1 MSIKQFLMKYF
12 KICYS
17 FSREGKEKQSDEKKR
32 ENTREC
38 YSPGFKELCSTRNVP
53 NYYPSKAQK

>member
-1 MSIKQFLMKYF
+1 MKYF

-32 ENTREC
+32 ENAREC